1 VADLLNAFSR
11 LMLAIGAE
19 EVGASMLSNALRSKP
34 HLHRSMFVSQMDFD
48 MCSQPQVKAT

>member
-1 VADLLNAFSR
+1 
-11 LMLAIGAE
+11 MLAIGAE

-34 HLHRSMFVSQMDFD
+34 QLHRSVSISHMDFD

>member
-1 VADLLNAFSR
+1 
-11 LMLAIGAE
+11 MLAIGAE